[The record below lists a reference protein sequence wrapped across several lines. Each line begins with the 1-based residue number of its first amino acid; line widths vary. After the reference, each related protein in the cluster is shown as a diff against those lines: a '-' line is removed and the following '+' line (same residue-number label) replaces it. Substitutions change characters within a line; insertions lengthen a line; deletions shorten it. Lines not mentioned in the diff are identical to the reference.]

1 MIGGSGNGEQNAP
14 NKIPGIR
21 DALALTR
28 QMPRQHTD
36 ANVLTLGARMY
47 PVPEA
52 PGPYPGMTAVGWP
65 AGQRGEG
72 ALTPVR

>member
-1 MIGGSGNGEQNAP
+1 MIGGSGNGEQIAP

-36 ANVLTLGARMY
+36 A
-47 PVPEA
+47 
-52 PGPYPGMTAVGWP
+52 TAVGWP
-65 AGQRGEG
+65 AG
-72 ALTPVR
+72 